1 MRPCLCAA
9 LVVAI
14 ILPTAR
20 ADRPPQKTSE
30 AELAFEGTVESVEL
44 TKEENLDYYLVAIK
58 VSKVHKGD
66 VLTAGKT
73 YKVVCWRVTKFKP
86 GTAGAAGH
94 TAIPEKGDRVK
105 AYANK
110 YGSRGGF
117 EALYPDWFDK
127 LEKEGA
133 KKK

>member
-1 MRPCLCAA
+1 MVALAVPSAA
-9 LVVAI
+9 WAE
-14 ILPTAR
+14 
-20 ADRPPQKTSE
+20 RPPQKKSV

-44 TKEENLDYYLVAIK
+44 TKEENVNYYLVAIK
-58 VSKVHKGD
+58 VLKVHKGD

-73 YKVVCWRVTKFKP
+73 YKVYCWRVTKFKP

-94 TAIPEKGDRVK
+94 TAIPEKGDRIK

-110 YGSRGGF
+110 YETRGGF
-117 EALYPDWFDK
+117 EALYPDWFDR

-133 KKK
+133 GKK

>member
-1 MRPCLCAA
+1 MRLVLGAVVAA
-9 LVVAI
+9 LVLV
-14 ILPTAR
+14 PTAP
-20 ADRPPQKTSE
+20 AERPPQKKSE

-44 TKEENLDYYLVAIK
+44 TKEENVNYYLVALK

-73 YKVVCWRVTKFKP
+73 YKVYCWRVTKFKP

-94 TAIPEKGDRVK
+94 TAIPEKGDRIK

-110 YGSRGGF
+110 YESRGGF
-117 EALYPDWFDK
+117 EALYPDWFDR

-133 KKK
+133 GKK